1 LLLNIRSLIILDRYL
16 STLQRL
22 VDLSI
27 HSSCQ
32 TSIRNIQLSN
42 NNGYQEPEKSTLIGL
57 GWSLLCPIIFKAPG
71 MRLVRTTYRNIKET
85 KVLIRGEKIMD
96 RYAKRGSKQ
105 KLQRLCRPRN
115 VIGTNIAIQTFN
127 FCPFCQAW
135 LELSPFQRQ
144 NTLRQSHYYLT
155 TNTAKATGF

>member
-1 LLLNIRSLIILDRYL
+1 L

-22 VDLSI
+22 EDLSI
-27 HSSCQ
+27 QSSCQ

-85 KVLIRGEKIMD
+85 KIL
-96 RYAKRGSKQ
+96 
-105 KLQRLCRPRN
+105 
-115 VIGTNIAIQTFN
+115 N
-127 FCPFCQAW
+127 F
-135 LELSPFQRQ
+135 
-144 NTLRQSHYYLT
+144 
-155 TNTAKATGF
+155 